1 MSSGILVSL
10 LVLTYIQDNLSWSL
24 GFGIPCIMMICA
36 LIIFLLGSKKYR
48 YSVKREGNNA
58 LLRIAQVFVAAF
70 RNWRFTPSSIASE
83 EEGRGTIPH
92 QSYEQFKFLNNA
104 LLTTDGSKEDQKV
117 CTFRDVEEAK
127 AVLRLIPI
135 WTTCLGYAIVFPQS
149 STFFVKQAATMD
161 RSISPG
167 FEIPAASLES
177 FSSISM
183 ILCIAIYDR
192 LFVPVARALT
202 RKPSGIAMLQRI
214 GTGLFLSAVSI
225 AFAALVEMKRLEI
238 AQESGLVNEPNV
250 TVPMSVWWLVPSYVL
265 FGVADVFTMVG
276 LQELFYDQ
284 VPSDLKSVGL
294 SLYLSIFGVGKFL
307 SSFLISVIEK
317 ATGGIGCYSWFDNN
331 LNRAHLDYFYWI
343 LSALSVVELIMYMYY
358 TRFYIYS
365 RHERI

>member
-1 MSSGILVSL
+1 
-10 LVLTYIQDNLSWSL
+10 
-24 GFGIPCIMMICA
+24 
-36 LIIFLLGSKKYR
+36 
-48 YSVKREGNNA
+48 
-58 LLRIAQVFVAAF
+58 
-70 RNWRFTPSSIASE
+70 
-83 EEGRGTIPH
+83 
-92 QSYEQFKFLNNA
+92 
-104 LLTTDGSKEDQKV
+104 
-117 CTFRDVEEAK
+117 
-127 AVLRLIPI
+127 
-135 WTTCLGYAIVFPQS
+135 LGYAIVFPQS

-202 RKPSGIAMLQRI
+202 RKPSGISMLQRI
-214 GTGLFLSAVSI
+214 GTGMFLSAVSI

-317 ATGGIGCYSWFDNN
+317 ATAGIGCYSWFDNN

-343 LSALSVVELIMYMYY
+343 LAALSVVELIMYMYY

-365 RHERI
+365 RDERI

>member
-24 GFGIPCIMMICA
+24 GFGTPCIMMICA

-58 LLRIAQVFVAAF
+58 LLRIARVFVAAF

-83 EEGRGTIPH
+83 EEGRGTVPH

-183 ILCIAIYDR
+183 ILCIAIYDH

-202 RKPSGIAMLQRI
+202 RKPSGISMLQRI
-214 GTGLFLSAVSI
+214 GTGMFLSAVSI

-317 ATGGIGCYSWFDNN
+317 ATGGIGCCSWFDNN

-343 LSALSVVELIMYMYY
+343 LAALSVVELIMYMYY

-365 RHERI
+365 RDERI